1 MLSEAQS
8 EAKDAKSRLSQV
20 ETENSKLRLDLS
32 SMAKDLDERTQQL
45 LLFQRSIG
53 VLPGETASTDDW
65 GALKNETL
73 KNVDLAKRL
82 EEATISVQVLE
93 EAKSSLERRL
103 HNASNWRD
111 DIDQPSRPQ
120 WRSMDDVARSRS
132 REGSPLRS
140 LPSRLRERTGSIS
153 SVSSITRSDTDSNGS
168 DDLAQRKH
176 TQNLRNEIED
186 LTTRL
191 ELSEMQR
198 RRLESRSA
206 PTHSRQNSSDG
217 ESLEAR
223 RLQRENVRLHD
234 LVEEQA
240 EKLATLEGP
249 GALPTRD
256 IQTTQKLEQNVKLL
270 EQNKQKLME
279 QQNQTLRE
287 LSKVRGEL
295 DKARASSQ
303 TTDRQLKSLKQ
314 QLEVEQSARGAE
326 QKTHQQSMAELKNLK
341 IRMETTSGRFAE
353 LEDSIKM
360 HKARS
365 EDLQNKLD
373 DAEIAAHNAMRSEA
387 YARGQLQEVE
397 DALAAALNEQRKAED
412 SIIGLQKELRQLEA
426 KVSTLVIGADCLV
439 RRQRSRIKE
448 HKEPLSTS

>member
-53 VLPGETASTDDW
+53 VLPREAASTNDW

-103 HNASNWRD
+103 HNSSNWRD

-120 WRSMDDVARSRS
+120 WRTMDDVAKSRS

-153 SVSSITRSDTDSNGS
+153 SLSSITRSDTDSNGS

-223 RLQRENVRLHD
+223 RLQRENVRLQD

-249 GALPTRD
+249 RALPTRD

-279 QQNQTLRE
+279 QQNQTLRA

-295 DKARASSQ
+295 GKVRASSQ
-303 TTDRQLKSLKQ
+303 TTDRQLKS
-314 QLEVEQSARGAE
+314 
-326 QKTHQQSMAELKNLK
+326 
-341 IRMETTSGRFAE
+341 
-353 LEDSIKM
+353 
-360 HKARS
+360 
-365 EDLQNKLD
+365 
-373 DAEIAAHNAMRSEA
+373 
-387 YARGQLQEVE
+387 
-397 DALAAALNEQRKAED
+397 
-412 SIIGLQKELRQLEA
+412 
-426 KVSTLVIGADCLV
+426 
-439 RRQRSRIKE
+439 
-448 HKEPLSTS
+448 